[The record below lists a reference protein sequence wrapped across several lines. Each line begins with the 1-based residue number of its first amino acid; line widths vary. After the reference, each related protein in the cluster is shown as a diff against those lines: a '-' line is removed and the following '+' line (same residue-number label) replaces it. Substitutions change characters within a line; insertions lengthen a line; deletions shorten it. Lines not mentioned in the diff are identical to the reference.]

1 MNGDRLRLGAFG
13 VGRMGQVH
21 LEHLIALHRGGELE
35 LVAIG
40 DRFGPTL
47 SSAGLLLNELGGPDL
62 ARIARFDNPDAM
74 AAGARLDGVIIASR
88 TEDHARD
95 SLAFVHRGTPVLIE
109 KPFTNSIAEAADF
122 CKRLGECPSHL
133 VQVGFQRHFDEAARV
148 ALGWVSS
155 GRIGPLQQSHHV
167 LQDKNPTPAGYQSG
181 GITAD
186 MAIHLVFEAISVHG
200 FELPC
205 SVQALRFVAPHYDD
219 RAGEGAN
226 VIHAFCTWRDGAVAH
241 LWGSRINSAGY
252 DNGFKLIGTEG
263 RIDVGEFVGD
273 FGAITAR
280 LWSGAGQSRGRQV
293 DEAMFPM
300 TRPSERHPDFYAR
313 YAAAY
318 AAEVSAFI
326 DCLRRK
332 ARSIPVQTSDGRRSS
347 SPTSPRSARDRT
359 DADSTSY
366 SPTDPRSQRSMMPPP
381 TPARCARRSEA
392 SRRCHREAAERNF
405 RTSARN
411 SGRSIA
417 PLDPS

>member
-1 MNGDRLRLGAFG
+1 MDGDRLRLGAFG

-21 LEHLIALHRGGELE
+21 LEHLVALHQKGEIE
-35 LVAIG
+35 LVAVG

-47 SSAGLLLNELGGPDL
+47 SSASRLLNELGGPEL
-62 ARIARFDNPDAM
+62 AKITRFDDPDAM
-74 AAGARLDGVIIASR
+74 AAAARLDGVIVASR
-88 TEDHARD
+88 TGDHARD
-95 SLAFVHRGTPVLIE
+95 SLAFVHRGTAVFVE
-109 KPFTNSIAEAADF
+109 KPFANSIAEAADF
-122 CKRLGECPSHL
+122 CGRLGECSNRL
-133 VQVGFQRHFDEAARV
+133 VQVGFQRHFDAAARV
-148 ALGWVSS
+148 ALDWMAR
-155 GRIGPLQQSHHV
+155 GRIGALQQSHHV
-167 LQDKNPTPAGYQSG
+167 LQDKNPAPVGYQSC

-226 VIHAFCTWRDGAVAH
+226 VVHTFCTWTDGSVAH

-280 LWSGAGQSRGRQV
+280 LWSGVGEDRGRQV
-293 DEAMFPM
+293 EEAMFPM
-300 TRPSERHPDFYAR
+300 TRPSARHPDFYAR

-326 DCLRRK
+326 DCLRRNAPFDLGPDLGWK
-332 ARSIPVQTSDGRRSS
+332 TLLVANLAEASSRAGGRRFDLVQADGSAIATVDDAAAYASVVSS
-347 SPTSPRSARDRT
+347 
-359 DADSTSY
+359 
-366 SPTDPRSQRSMMPPP
+366 
-381 TPARCARRSEA
+381 
-392 SRRCHREAAERNF
+392 
-405 RTSARN
+405 
-411 SGRSIA
+411 
-417 PLDPS
+417 LL